1 MVQHRTMLEVAD
13 NTGAKLLQ
21 VIQIYGGSK
30 RRKGALGSMLGCV
43 VKKTLP
49 NTQFKKGDKVKVVL
63 VRTRKEFKRP
73 DGTYIRFSENS
84 AAVVNA
90 ARFACG
96 VPLTGVPEIWQM
108 QKNKIKILQLS
119 RVTTCLTMVL
129 V

>member
-13 NTGAKLLQ
+13 NSGAKLLQ

-63 VRTRKEFKRP
+63 VRTRKEFKRR
-73 DGTYIRFSENS
+73 DGTYIRFSENAGVIIENEKS
-84 AAVVNA
+84 KNPIGTRIFGPVAREIKDLGYAKIASLANHVV
-90 ARFACG
+90 
-96 VPLTGVPEIWQM
+96 
-108 QKNKIKILQLS
+108 
-119 RVTTCLTMVL
+119 
-129 V
+129 